1 MKIGPKIEQRR
12 LKLNLTQRELAKL
25 IGVTAA
31 AISLWETGRLNP
43 RKDRLPKIA
52 EALGYPVRT
61 LINSLFEES

>member
-12 LKLNLTQRELAKL
+12 LKLNLTQRELAKRV
-25 IGVTAA
+25 GVTAA

-43 RKDRLPKIA
+43 RKDRLAKIA

-61 LINSLFEES
+61 LINSLFEE